1 MPINLPLNYKNIL
14 LIGTPIFAGFILLN
28 SFSINSN
35 VHAQPNI
42 TKINLV
48 MNSTKLA
55 QSANDTTTR
64 LKAVVN
70 YVTKDASLL

>member
-14 LIGTPIFAGFILLN
+14 LICTTIFAGFILLN
-28 SFSINSN
+28 SVSINSN

-42 TKINLV
+42 TKINLT

-55 QSANDTTTR
+55 QSANDTYHPFKSR
-64 LKAVVN
+64 C
-70 YVTKDASLL
+70 